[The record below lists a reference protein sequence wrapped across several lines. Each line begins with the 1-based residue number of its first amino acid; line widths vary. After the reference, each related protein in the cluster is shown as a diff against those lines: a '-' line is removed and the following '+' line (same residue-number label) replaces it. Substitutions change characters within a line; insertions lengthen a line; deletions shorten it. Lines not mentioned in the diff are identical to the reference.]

1 MYLDFHS
8 EIFSW
13 VRGGLFVLFLFH
25 LIIFIQNRRKSY
37 LFYSLFLLGIF
48 LYFFQHVF
56 PENQV
61 DQVDEIYAYLNFP
74 LQFLAY
80 AAYFA
85 FGRHLLE
92 TRAHIIQW
100 DKYLE
105 IVTRILIL
113 LAGLF
118 VLIEFFFGY
127 DFQIKA
133 FSIVGPLLTVFT
145 IASLFNLYK
154 IPGVT
159 SKAFVI
165 GSLIYIVLANI
176 SFLEIFLGT
185 EYYLERGVEPML
197 FVYLGAFIQSIVFA
211 SILGF
216 SMKKVEQR
224 SVRAELRLATKLK
237 EMEELKMTA
246 LQSQM
251 NPHFLFNSL
260 NSINNFVLKNE
271 IEKASD
277 YITKFSRLIRV
288 ILKSSSSLTIPL
300 SEELGIL
307 ALYVKLEQMRINGG
321 FEYIVNIDGNINLE
335 DVKVP
340 PLFLQPYIE
349 NSIWHGIM
357 HVSGEKKIQLSIQKI
372 DNKIH
377 CEVTDNGIG
386 IDKTKD
392 DSHKKINRRKFF
404 GTQATENR
412 IKLLHRN
419 IDVAVDI
426 SDISDETSTGTK
438 VSIVFPIVK
447 K

>member
-1 MYLDFHS
+1 MYLDFNS

-13 VRGGLFVLFLFH
+13 VRGGLFVLLLFH
-25 LIIFIQNRRKSY
+25 FIIYIQNARKSY
-37 LFYSLFLLGIF
+37 LYYSLFFLGIF
-48 LYFFQHVF
+48 LYFFQHILTG
-56 PENQV
+56 ELV
-61 DQVDEIYAYLNFP
+61 DKIYEYLNFP

-80 AAYFA
+80 AAYAAFA
-85 FGRHLLE
+85 RLLLE
-92 TRAHIIQW
+92 TRANLIQW

-105 IVTRILIL
+105 IETKILVL

-118 VLIEFFFGY
+118 VLIQLFLGY

-133 FSIVGPLLTVFT
+133 FTVIAPALSIFT
-145 IASLFNLYK
+145 FISFFYIYR
-154 IPGVT
+154 IPGST
-159 SKAFVI
+159 SKFFAI
-165 GSLIYIVLANI
+165 GSLVYLVLVNI
-176 SFLEIFLGT
+176 SFLEIIIGT
-185 EYYLERGVEPML
+185 DYFISRGVEPM
-197 FVYLGAFIQSIVFA
+197 FFMYIGAFFLSIVFA

-216 SMKKVEQR
+216 SIKKVEQR
-224 SVRAELRLATKLK
+224 SIRAEIRLATKLK

-271 IEKASD
+271 VEKASD

-307 ALYVKLEQMRINGG
+307 GLYVKLEQMRIKGG
-321 FEYIVNIDGNINLE
+321 FEYVVNIDGNINLE
-335 DVKVP
+335 EVKVP

-357 HVSGEKKIQLSIQKI
+357 HISGEKQIQLSVQEVEGKIQ
-372 DNKIH
+372 

-386 IDKTKD
+386 INKTKE
-392 DSHKKINRRKFF
+392 DSHKQINRRKFF
-404 GTQATENR
+404 GTQATEDR

-419 IDVAVDI
+419 IDVTVDI
-426 SDISDETSTGTK
+426 SDVSDEDPNSTGTK
-438 VSIVFPIVK
+438 VTIIFPINK

>member
-1 MYLDFHS
+1 MYLDFNS

-13 VRGGLFVLFLFH
+13 VRGGLFLFFLFH
-25 LIIFIQNRRKSY
+25 LIIYIQNGRKSY
-37 LFYSLFLLGIF
+37 LYHSLYILCLF
-48 LYFFQHVF
+48 LYFFQHIF
-56 PENQV
+56 TGEFA
-61 DQVDEIYAYLNFP
+61 DEIYGYLNFS

-80 AAYFA
+80 AAYAAFA
-85 FGRHLLE
+85 RLLIE
-92 TRAHIIQW
+92 TRANLIQW

-105 IVTRILIL
+105 IQTKILIL

-118 VLIEFFFGY
+118 VLIQLFFGY
-127 DFQIKA
+127 DYQIKA
-133 FSIVGPLLTVFT
+133 FTIVGPALTIFAL
-145 IASLFNLYK
+145 ISFFYIYQ
-154 IPGVT
+154 IPGTT
-159 SKAFVI
+159 SKYFVI
-165 GSLIYIVLANI
+165 GSFVYLVLVNI
-176 SFLEIFLGT
+176 SFLETILGST
-185 EYYLERGVEPML
+185 FFYSRGIEPML
-197 FVYLGAFIQSIVFA
+197 FMYLGAFIQSLIFA
-211 SILGF
+211 SILGL
-216 SMKKVEQR
+216 SIKKIDQR
-224 SVRAELRLATKLK
+224 SVRAEIKLATKLK

-307 ALYVKLEQMRINGG
+307 ALYVKLEQMRIKGG
-321 FEYIVNIDGNINLE
+321 FEYIVNIGGDINLE
-335 DVKVP
+335 EIKVP

-357 HVSGEKKIQLSIQKI
+357 LISTEKKIHLSIQKV
-372 DNKIH
+372 DNKIQ

-386 IDKTKD
+386 IDKTNEE
-392 DSHKKINRRKFF
+392 SHKKINRRKFF
-404 GTQATENR
+404 GTQATEDR

-426 SDISDETSTGTK
+426 SDISDENSTGTK
-438 VSIVFPIVK
+438 VTIIFPIYK